1 MAISLIFMF
10 HRRYPRKTPV
20 ARWRKMRLSH
30 RLLNAV
36 MGRKIASMRPVLTPV
51 ELFALPTDLPLWT
64 LESAGK
70 AISRTLKFKD
80 FRQAFAF
87 MTRVADLADKMDHH
101 PEWSNVYNTVSIR
114 LTTHDSDGLTK
125 SDIDLARL
133 IDTAAKAV

>member
-1 MAISLIFMF
+1 
-10 HRRYPRKTPV
+10 
-20 ARWRKMRLSH
+20 
-30 RLLNAV
+30 
-36 MGRKIASMRPVLTPV
+36 MRPVLTAP
-51 ELFALPTDLPLWT
+51 ERAALSADLPLWT
-64 LESAGK
+64 VEDDQK

-87 MTRVADLADKMDHH
+87 MTRVADEADRMDHH

-125 SDIDLARL
+125 SDIDLAKL